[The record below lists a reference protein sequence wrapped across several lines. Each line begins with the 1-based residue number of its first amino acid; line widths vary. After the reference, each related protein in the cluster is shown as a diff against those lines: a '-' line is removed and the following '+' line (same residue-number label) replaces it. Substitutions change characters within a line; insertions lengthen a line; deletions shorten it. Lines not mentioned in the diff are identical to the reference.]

1 MAIKVANNNSL
12 SAITALPSGVSGGA
26 WNLLET
32 QTASSSA
39 TLSFTSNIDSTYD
52 EYVFKFYDI
61 HPQTDGKGLQ
71 FNVSIDSGSN
81 YNVAKTS
88 THFRSY
94 HYEND
99 SDAGIG
105 YVAAHDLAQ
114 GTGFQDLTEG
124 GISNDNDGCLS
135 GSLKI
140 FSPSSTTFAKHFIGT
155 FSIMKGAGGGLLVN
169 SYVSGYANTTS
180 AVNAVQFKMD
190 SGEIESGVIKLYGIS

>member
-1 MAIKVANNNSL
+1 MAINVANNNSL

>member
-1 MAIKVANNNSL
+1 MATYASIKYDMDLAS
-12 SAITALPSGVSGGA
+12 SATGAGGMT
-26 WNLLET
+26 LLATE
-32 QTASSSA
+32 TASSSA
-39 TLSFTSNIDSTYD
+39 TISFASSIDSTYD

-61 HPQTDGKGLQ
+61 HPETDAKAFQ

-105 YVAAHDLAQ
+105 YVAAHDLQQ

-135 GSLKI
+135 GSLNI
-140 FSPSSTTFAKHFIGT
+140 FSPSSTTFVKHFIGT
-155 FSIMKGAGGGLLVN
+155 FSIMKGASGGLLVN

-190 SGEIESGVIKLYGIS
+190 SGNIDSGKIKLYGIA